1 MYTVYSKIF
10 LSKLNRNGQNR
21 QLGLC
26 SGLEP
31 SEIPYLLVYIPY
43 LLVYIP
49 YLLVYIPYLLVCIPY
64 LLVCIPY
71 LLVYIPYL
79 LVYIPYYTRTTSRAL
94 SQQW

>member
-26 SGLEP
+26 SGLEL

-43 LLVYIP
+43 LLVYLLYLLVCLP
-49 YLLVYIPYLLVCIPY
+49 YLLVYIPYV
-64 LLVCIPY
+64 
-71 LLVYIPYL
+71 
-79 LVYIPYYTRTTSRAL
+79 LVYIPYYTRKTSRAL
-94 SQQW
+94 SQQRCAYQSVEITKST